1 MSSTPRANR
10 EAKGRPGG
18 RFKTK
23 VLYSPKKIQCSLMPP
38 YQEGECR
45 ACASYDRFLQRVING
60 WHAYTMSGFPIIDRV
75 IFEESGRL
83 AAFLYLAVTGFLCKY
98 PPKDGKTIFA
108 DLDTRSAES
117 MRALLLD
124 LARPYRNPGARANP
138 EFLKRLIGA
147 RDFPL
152 PPGNALLSF
161 PLRVFD
167 LLRDL
172 RAHLCDTHQPTYWYR
187 GQNTQH
193 VAVYEDRV
201 DALATFDPDAPN
213 RNPILLYSDRN
224 WVALMILRHLISKSN
239 PGAFVCP
246 TDGLVALDPP
256 GEVRLAFD
264 SPIASFYRSAAT
276 TIPAHWTELPNHDLP
291 PLDYVSRAA
300 RAIMGAPRGHPIKKL
315 LLKFLEDAWRPAM
328 LAAVRREG
336 GLHVRDP
343 EAEARALPY
352 TNVQQSELDLI
363 SLAQHYE
370 YGSVM
375 VDITRS
381 IDVALWFAAFRW
393 KDDSLIGSSSEEF
406 GVVYRFDAEAIKPMI
421 RTNFGH
427 SEENRLLVPHLGLF
441 GMADISAMDAQIA
454 MRPRAQQ
461 GGSLL
466 GFENSVLHLL
476 LADGR
481 HVQAFAFPHR
491 SADGSETPFRK
502 PDLCPAD
509 DPALAVFHPNET
521 SKEPI
526 TPDELDR
533 FLRESSADDRLRE
546 QIVRQR
552 TLKAI

>member
-1 MSSTPRANR
+1 
-10 EAKGRPGG
+10 
-18 RFKTK
+18 
-23 VLYSPKKIQCSLMPP
+23 
-38 YQEGECR
+38 
-45 ACASYDRFLQRVING
+45 
-60 WHAYTMSGFPIIDRV
+60 MSGFPIVDRV

-83 AAFLYLAVTGFLCKY
+83 AAFLYLAVTGSLCKY
-98 PPKDGKTIFA
+98 HPKDGKSVFA
-108 DLDTRSAES
+108 GLDTSCAES

-124 LARPYRNPGARANP
+124 LACPYRNPRARSNP
-138 EFLKRLIGA
+138 EFLKRLIEV

-152 PPGNALLSF
+152 PSGNALLSF
-161 PLRVFD
+161 PLRVFNS
-167 LLRDL
+167 LRNL
-172 RAHLCDTHQPTYWYR
+172 RAHLYDTHQPNFWYR

-193 VAVYEDRV
+193 VAVYEGRV

-213 RNPILLYSDRN
+213 RNPMLLYTDRN
-224 WVALMILRHLISKSN
+224 WVALVILRRLISKSN
-239 PGAFVCP
+239 PGAFAGL

-264 SPIASFYRSAAT
+264 SLIPSFYRSTAT
-276 TIPAHWTELPNHDLP
+276 TIPAHWTGSPTHDLP

-300 RAIMGAPRGHPIKKL
+300 RAIMGAPRGHPIRQL
-315 LLKFLEDAWRPAM
+315 LLKFLEDVWRPAM

-336 GLHVRDP
+336 GFHVRDP
-343 EAEARALPY
+343 KAEARALPY

-375 VDITRS
+375 VDITQS

-393 KDDSLIGSSSEEF
+393 KDDSLIGSSSDDF
-406 GVVYRFDAEAIKPMI
+406 GVVYRFDAEAIKPIIM
-421 RTNFGH
+421 TNFRH
-427 SEENRLLVPHLGLF
+427 SEDNRSLVPHLGLF
-441 GMADISAMDAQIA
+441 GMADISAMDPQIA
-454 MRPRAQQ
+454 MRPRAQH

-476 LADGR
+476 LAGGR

-502 PDLCPAD
+502 PYLCPAD
-509 DPALAVFHPNET
+509 DPALAVFRTNET
-521 SKEPI
+521 NEEPI

-533 FLRESSADDRLRE
+533 FLQESCVDDSLRN
-546 QIVRQR
+546 QIVHQR